1 MNQVVLALQ
10 AAGQVLVAA
19 VILGA
24 GLPAMFS
31 VGTRVLAYGNG
42 GTAEVDVDAK
52 PHLLGRVI
60 GIVCFGIVILAVLLG
75 ISWIVGTGMGYRLSF
90 DHVFPVFVK
99 K

>member
-1 MNQVVLALQ
+1 MNQVLLALQ
-10 AAGQVLVAA
+10 AAGQVLLAA

-31 VGTRVLAYGNG
+31 LGMRALAYGNG
-42 GTAEVDVDAK
+42 GTAEVEVDAK
-52 PHLLGRVI
+52 PHTMGRVAAV
-60 GIVCFGIVILAVLLG
+60 VCFGIVVLAVLLG

-90 DHVFPVFVK
+90 EHIYPVFVK